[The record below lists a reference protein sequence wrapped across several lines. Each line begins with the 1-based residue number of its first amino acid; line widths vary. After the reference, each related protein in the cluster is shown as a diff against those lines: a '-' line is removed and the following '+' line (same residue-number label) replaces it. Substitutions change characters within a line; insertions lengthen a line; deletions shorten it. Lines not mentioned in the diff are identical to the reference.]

1 MSKKKVHNEASK
13 KRIAEYAF
21 KVFLKNGIKSVRM
34 DDIAQAM
41 KISKRTLYE
50 LFGDKE
56 KLLIEGIKIFQE
68 TESRAYEE
76 LQQKSGNILESYLNW
91 NSIHTEII
99 QGVNENFYHDIKYY
113 DQIKDTFLRD
123 KNKRDEFKKIFFKKG
138 VEQGLFR
145 DDLNYELLLHIS
157 SKIESSIYQLE
168 LAKTYTL
175 KDIINSVLI
184 VHIRGF
190 CTQKGNETLDKY
202 LSEHPNF

>member
-1 MSKKKVHNEASK
+1 
-13 KRIAEYAF
+13 
-21 KVFLKNGIKSVRM
+21 M